1 MASGDCQCPKIQLDD
16 WRDRQVSLAGQ
27 CFLSAPT
34 PLLFHVP
41 RRLYQDLESLEARIS
56 RGRAGTT
63 GAPMVLHRDGW
74 FRGEVLVSVD
84 PPGPRGAAASASKA
98 GVRSFQ
104 NLFYSR
110 VVEQPGFEAA
120 LREMPRFYRDL
131 RNAGVGRILAMYFWY
146 LNCPQCLL
154 ERGAGGVILLAKS
167 NKLLAA
173 EACPAALPAGQRGR
187 LALPCQV

>member
-1 MASGDCQCPKIQLDD
+1 MVSGDCQCPKIQLDD
-16 WRDRQVSLAGQ
+16 WRDREVSLAGQ

-41 RRLYQDLESLEARIS
+41 RRLYQDLESLEARITS
-56 RGRAGTT
+56 RRALTT
-63 GAPMVLHRDGW
+63 GAPLVLHRDGW

-84 PPGPRGAAASASKA
+84 PQGATARTQT
-98 GVRSFQ
+98 RSFQ

-131 RNAGVGRILAMYFWY
+131 RAAGVGRILSMYFWY
-146 LNCPQCLL
+146 LNCPHCLL
-154 ERGAGGVILLAKS
+154 EHGAEGIILLAKS

-173 EACPAALPAGQRGR
+173 DPCPMMLAPGQRGR
-187 LALPCQV
+187 PALPCQV